1 MTIKSLLVL
10 RVCVLGLAVLLGV
23 LLLMRGNVLIG
34 ALVLAI
40 AALRGVVLAAVTR
53 RRMPPTAR
61 GLRAGAPTARRSQRV
76 RVH

>member
-1 MTIKSLLVL
+1 MTIRSLLVL

-23 LLLMRGNVLIG
+23 LLLVRGNVLIG

-40 AALRGVVLAAVTR
+40 AALRGGVLAAVTR
-53 RRMPPTAR
+53 RRQPPTAR
-61 GLRAGAPTARRSQRV
+61 GLREGAPTARHSQRV